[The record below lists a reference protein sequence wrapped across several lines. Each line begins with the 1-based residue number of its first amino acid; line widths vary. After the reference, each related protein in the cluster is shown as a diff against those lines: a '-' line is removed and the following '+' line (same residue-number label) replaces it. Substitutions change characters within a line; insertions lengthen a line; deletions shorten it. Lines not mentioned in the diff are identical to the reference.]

1 MKPVLSRLEMREL
14 DRSAIEDAKIPSL
27 TLMENAGRAA
37 AEVVAREFAGKKRI
51 VVVCGAGN
59 NGGDGFVVA
68 RRLAASGFEPS
79 LVLVS
84 EPSRLHGDAHR
95 QYESFVE
102 AGGTCASAATD
113 GALGLLDEALDSA
126 EGIVDAVFGTGLDRE
141 VGGVERLA
149 IERINA
155 ARAPCVSL
163 DLPSGL
169 DADTGVP
176 RGAAVR
182 AEVTVTF
189 AHLKRGLV
197 TPLGQA
203 LAGRVDVVDIGIPE
217 NLVTELGYGAV
228 LLEASDAALAV
239 VPRTSLSH
247 KGSSGRVLVI
257 AGSEGKIGAAL
268 LAARGALRAGAGLV
282 TMAARPDVAAALE
295 GRVLEAMTARI
306 DPNAIEASLAT
317 LLERTD
323 VVAIGPGLGLDD
335 LSARCVEQVVL
346 DWPGTVVVDA
356 DAITHFRGRA
366 GDLARAKG
374 KLILTPHP
382 GEMARLLESSTSA
395 VEADRFGALG
405 GAVERTG
412 ATVLL
417 KGSSTLV
424 GAPGQKI
431 AVNPSGHPV
440 LATGGS
446 GDVLSGVIAA
456 LSVGADPFRSA
467 CTGAYVHG
475 SAAAALAAE
484 RGVDRGIL
492 AHEIADR
499 VPRALAALS
508 GEPRRVPV

>member
-1 MKPVLSRLEMREL
+1 L
-14 DRSAIEDAKIPSL
+14 
-27 TLMENAGRAA
+27 
-37 AEVVAREFAGKKRI
+37 
-51 VVVCGAGN
+51 
-59 NGGDGFVVA
+59 VVA
-68 RRLAASGFEPS
+68 RRLQASGFEPS
-79 LVLVS
+79 TVLLC
-84 EPSRLHGDAHR
+84 EPSRLRGDAYR
-95 QYESFVE
+95 QYTAFAE
-102 AGGTCASAATD
+102 AGGTCASLGND
-113 GALGLLDEALDSA
+113 SMLGALDEALDSA
-126 EGIVDAVFGTGLDRE
+126 EGIVDAIFGTGLDRE
-141 VGGVERLA
+141 VGGMQRLA
-149 IERINA
+149 IEHMNA
-155 ARAPCVSL
+155 AKVPCVSL

-203 LAGRVDVVDIGIPE
+203 HAGRVEVVDIGIPE
-217 NLVTELGYGAV
+217 NLVRELGYGAA

-268 LAARGALRAGAGLV
+268 LAAHGALRAGAGLV

-306 DPNAIEASLAT
+306 DPNAVEASLAA

-323 VVAIGPGLGLDD
+323 VVVIGPGLGLSD
-335 LSARCVEQVVL
+335 LSARCVERVVL

-356 DAITHFRGRA
+356 DAITHFKGRA

-382 GEMARLLESSTSA
+382 GEMARLLDSSTSA

-405 GAVERTG
+405 GAVERTA

-431 AVNPSGHPV
+431 TVNPTGHPV

-456 LSVGADPFRSA
+456 LSIGGDPFRSA

-475 SAAAALAAE
+475 RAAEELAGE

-492 AHEIADR
+492 AHEIADQ
-499 VPRALAALS
+499 VPRVLAALS